1 MYSVFSGSILRHS
14 SGFDAAITSGIVG
27 VLPGGGGGM
36 ALVIDGDWHAASASK
51 PKAKLARIDLSTY
64 PDRSLQW
71 IARKLNAKAPP
82 PEERRLPT
90 VRNS

>member
-1 MYSVFSGSILRHS
+1 
-14 SGFDAAITSGIVG
+14 
-27 VLPGGGGGM
+27 M
-36 ALVIDGDWHAASASK
+36 ALVIDGDWHAANANK
-51 PKAKLARIDLSTY
+51 PKAKPPRIHLSRY